1 MEVQTI
7 NFDKSGL
14 YRAAFKKNRY
24 FVQRHIHQC
33 SELIY
38 VTRGSLEATVGNTKR
53 IISKGEIAVVSPFQV
68 HTFDTPSSVDLWV
81 CVFSNEL
88 LEDIMPK
95 QEIYKGR
102 ENFVF
107 TPSEH
112 LAEFLAHKLPD
123 SKEEMISFD
132 YTELRRI
139 KTVLS
144 CIFEEYVAAVP
155 ELSREDQNSIISDI
169 LLYLDKNHSED
180 ITITSVAQ
188 SLGYTSRHISRI
200 LSTLKIYNFRNL
212 LNSFRIEHAKRLL
225 RKTNLKMI
233 DVSLESGFSN
243 ERSFYRV
250 FQSIEGTTPKEYK
263 NSLSTEK
270 PF

>member
-1 MEVQTI
+1 M
-7 NFDKSGL
+7 
-14 YRAAFKKNRY
+14 
-24 FVQRHIHQC
+24 
-33 SELIY
+33 
-38 VTRGSLEATVGNTKR
+38 
-53 IISKGEIAVVSPFQV
+53 
-68 HTFDTPSSVDLWV
+68 
-81 CVFSNEL
+81 
-88 LEDIMPK
+88 
-95 QEIYKGR
+95 
-102 ENFVF
+102 
-107 TPSEH
+107 
-112 LAEFLAHKLPD
+112 
-123 SKEEMISFD
+123 
-132 YTELRRI
+132 
-139 KTVLS
+139 
-144 CIFEEYVAAVP
+144 
-155 ELSREDQNSIISDI
+155 
-169 LLYLDKNHSED
+169 YLDKNHSED